1 MYCNTVYAS
10 MFIKERKFFIIKKI
24 IPLIRLVYILKSVK
38 EPSFFDVNLVIFEVF
53 QTFSVWGP
61 ILAYQN
67 QQN

>member
-38 EPSFFDVNLVIFEVF
+38 EPSYVNFVIFEVF